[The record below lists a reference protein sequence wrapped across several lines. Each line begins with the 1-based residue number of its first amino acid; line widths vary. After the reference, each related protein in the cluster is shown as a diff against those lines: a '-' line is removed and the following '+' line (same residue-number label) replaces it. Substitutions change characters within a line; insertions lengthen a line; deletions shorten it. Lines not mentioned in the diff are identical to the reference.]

1 MTVERD
7 AAEPPRDAEAPLDAA
22 AARDAEPPL
31 DAAAARDAEPPLEAT
46 PARRAVAVRL
56 PEPPAEARRA
66 GVPAVWTLLDR
77 PTLRA
82 RVAELG
88 ARLRA
93 DYQGL
98 EPILVSVLRGAV
110 VFLAD
115 LVRAAA
121 MPCQVDFMAVQR
133 FLTSDETGVVRIL
146 KDLELDVTGAHVVL
160 VEDVVD
166 TGLTLSYI
174 LEVLGARRPAS
185 LRVCTLLDRRARR
198 LVEVPLAYVGF
209 EIPDTFVF
217 GYGLDLDE
225 RERGRDEILAIADPE
240 AVRRDPGLVPPRRY

>member
-1 MTVERD
+1 
-7 AAEPPRDAEAPLDAA
+7 
-22 AARDAEPPL
+22 
-31 DAAAARDAEPPLEAT
+31 
-46 PARRAVAVRL
+46 
-56 PEPPAEARRA
+56 
-66 GVPAVWTLLDR
+66 VWTLLDR
-77 PTLRA
+77 SVLQA
-82 RVAELG
+82 RVAELA

-98 EPILVSVLRGAV
+98 EPVMVSVLRGAV

-133 FLTSDETGVVRIL
+133 FGTSDETGVVRIM

-166 TGLTLSYI
+166 TGRTLAYL
-174 LEVLGARRPAS
+174 LEVLEARRPAS
-185 LRVCTLLDRRARR
+185 LRVCALLDKRARR
-198 LVEVPLAYVGF
+198 RTEVPLAYVGF
-209 EIPDTFVF
+209 EIPDAFVF

-225 RERGRDEILAIADPE
+225 RERGRSEVLAVADP
-240 AVRRDPGLVPPRRY
+240 AALRRDPTLLPARGI

>member
-1 MTVERD
+1 VTPGTDDGPDRRD
-7 AAEPPRDAEAPLDAA
+7 RS
-22 AARDAEPPL
+22 
-31 DAAAARDAEPPLEAT
+31 
-46 PARRAVAVRL
+46 AVRL
-56 PEPPAEARRA
+56 AARP
-66 GVPAVWTLLDR
+66 GPGGGAVWTLLDR
-77 PTLRA
+77 PALQE

-115 LVRAAA
+115 LVRVAA
-121 MPCQVDFMAVQR
+121 MPCSVDFMAVQR
-133 FLTSDETGVVRIL
+133 SDASKETGVVRII
-146 KDLELDVTGAHVVL
+146 KDLELDVTGRHVVL

-166 TGLTLSYI
+166 TGLTLAYL
-174 LEVLGARRPAS
+174 LEVLEARRPAS
-185 LRVCTLLDRRARR
+185 LRVCALLDKRARR
-198 LVEVPLAYVGF
+198 RVDVPLAYVGF

-225 RERGRDEILAIADPE
+225 RERGRDEVLAVADPQ
-240 AVRRDPGLVPPRRY
+240 ALRRDPGLLPAQGH

>member
-1 MTVERD
+1 VTVRD
-7 AAEPPRDAEAPLDAA
+7 AGGPTERPTGPVRGGAP
-22 AARDAEPPL
+22 
-31 DAAAARDAEPPLEAT
+31 
-46 PARRAVAVRL
+46 VRL
-56 PEPPAEARRA
+56 PDPPS
-66 GVPAVWTLLDR
+66 GSGSGIVWTLLDR
-77 PTLRA
+77 ATLLA
-82 RVAELG
+82 RVSELG

-93 DYQGL
+93 DYQEL

-115 LVRAAA
+115 LVRIAA

-133 FLTSDETGVVRIL
+133 YLTSDETGVVRIL
-146 KDLELDVTGAHVVL
+146 KDLELDVTGAHVLL

-166 TGLTLSYI
+166 TGLTLAYL

-209 EIPDTFVF
+209 EIPDVFVA
-217 GYGLDLDE
+217 GYGLDFDE
-225 RERGRDEILAIADPE
+225 HERGRGEVLAIADPA
-240 AVRRDPGLVPPRRY
+240 AVRRDPGLLAPRSA

>member
-1 MTVERD
+1 VTVEWD
-7 AAEPPRDAEAPLDAA
+7 AAFPQRAAPVQLPDPPASAAEASGPL
-22 AARDAEPPL
+22 
-31 DAAAARDAEPPLEAT
+31 
-46 PARRAVAVRL
+46 
-56 PEPPAEARRA
+56 
-66 GVPAVWTLLDR
+66 VWTLLDR
-77 PTLRA
+77 ATVRA
-82 RVAELG
+82 RVAELA

-115 LVRAAA
+115 LVRIAA
-121 MPCQVDFMAVQR
+121 MPCKIDFMAVQR
-133 FLTSDETGVVRIL
+133 YRTSDETGVVRIL
-146 KDLELDVTGAHVVL
+146 KDLDLEVTGAHVVL

-166 TGLTLSYI
+166 SGLTLAYL

-185 LRVCTLLDRRARR
+185 LRVCTLLDKRARR

-217 GYGLDLDE
+217 GYGLDFDE
-225 RERGRDEILAIADPE
+225 RERGRDEILAVADPE
-240 AVRRDPGLVPPRRY
+240 AVRRDPRLLPPPGG

>member
-1 MTVERD
+1 MTVD
-7 AAEPPRDAEAPLDAA
+7 WDDGGPVG
-22 AARDAEPPL
+22 PPL
-31 DAAAARDAEPPLEAT
+31 GAA
-46 PARRAVAVRL
+46 AVRL
-56 PEPPAEARRA
+56 PDPPASAV
-66 GVPAVWTLLDR
+66 GTGTPAVWTLLDR
-77 PTLRA
+77 STLRA

-98 EPILVSVLRGAV
+98 EPILASVLRGAV

-115 LVRAAA
+115 LVRTAA

-133 FLTSDETGVVRIL
+133 YQTSDETGVVRIL

-166 TGLTLSYI
+166 TGLTLAYL
-174 LEVLGARRPAS
+174 LEVLGARQPAS
-185 LRVCTLLDRRARR
+185 LRVCTLLDKRARR
-198 LVEVPLAYVGF
+198 LVAVPLAYVGF

-217 GYGLDLDE
+217 GYGLDFDE
-225 RERGRDEILAIADPE
+225 RERGRDEILAVADPE
-240 AVRRDPGLVPPRRY
+240 AVRRDPRLLPPGRA